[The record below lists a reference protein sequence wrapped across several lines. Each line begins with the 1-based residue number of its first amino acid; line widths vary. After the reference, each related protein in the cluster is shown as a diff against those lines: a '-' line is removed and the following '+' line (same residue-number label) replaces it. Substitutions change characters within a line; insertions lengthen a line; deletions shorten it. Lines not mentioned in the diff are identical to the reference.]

1 MARIAV
7 GGFQHETN
15 TFAPVK
21 ADYRAFVEPGGW
33 PGLTRGPDVLTAFGG
48 MNLPI
53 AGYVEAARQQG
64 HKLVPL
70 AWAQATPSAHVTED
84 AFERIVGAI
93 VEDLKAAL
101 PVDAVYLDLH
111 GAMVCEHLEDGE
123 GETLARVRAVV
134 GPKVP
139 IVASLD
145 LHANATPR
153 MVEQAELLV
162 SYRTYPHIDMAE
174 TGTRAADL
182 LDRLLGGE
190 SFAGKAYRKLP
201 FLIPLPAGCT
211 MIDPAQSLYARLDDI
226 EAGRASSVSFNGG
239 FGPADIWE
247 CGPSVLAYA
256 STQAAADRAA
266 DTLMADVLDAEADFA
281 MRIWSPQ
288 EAAAHAIARGGR
300 AGKPVVLADSQ
311 DNPGGGGSGDTVG
324 LLKAL
329 VGAGAQD
336 ATLAMLYDPQAAAA
350 AHQAGEGARLTLAL
364 GGRSGPIGETPLQTE
379 CLVERLN
386 DGNFTCTGPFAKGL
400 NMKLGPM
407 ALLRIGGVRVIV
419 SSRNTQASDQEMFR
433 HLKIEPIKEKIVALK
448 SSVHFRA
455 HFTPIA
461 EEILVVKAPGA
472 NALDYS
478 ELTYRNLRPGVRLM
492 PKGQEHVG

>member
-33 PGLTRGPDVLTAFGG
+33 PGLTRGADIFTGFEG

-53 AGYVEAARQQG
+53 SGYLDAARKRN
-64 HKLVPL
+64 HDLVPL
-70 AWAQATPSAHVTED
+70 PWAQATPSAHVTED
-84 AFERIVGAI
+84 AFERIVGAT

-111 GAMVCEHLEDGE
+111 GAMVAEHLQDGE
-123 GETLARVRAVV
+123 GEILARVRAVV

-145 LHANATPR
+145 LHANMTPR
-153 MVEQAELLV
+153 MMDLADILV
-162 SYRTYPHIDMAE
+162 AFRTYPHVDMAE
-174 TGTRAADL
+174 TGSRAADL

-211 MIDPAQSLYARLDDI
+211 MIDPAESLYARLDEI
-226 EAGRASSVSFNGG
+226 EAGRAGSASFNAG

-247 CGPSVLAYA
+247 CGPSVLSYA
-256 STQAAADRAA
+256 PTQQAAERE
-266 DTLMADVLDAEADFA
+266 AEALAREILERESEFA
-281 MRIWSPQ
+281 MRLFSPE
-288 EAAAHAIARGGR
+288 EAVDYAKARAAQAA
-300 AGKPVVLADSQ
+300 KPVVLADSQ

-324 LLKAL
+324 LLAAL
-329 VGAGAQD
+329 VAGGAQD
-336 ATLAMLYDPQAAAA
+336 AALAMLYDPQAAAA
-350 AHQAGEGARLTLAL
+350 AHESGEGARLNLSL
-364 GGRSGPIGETPLQTE
+364 GAKSGMPGHVPFEGSFE
-379 CLVERLN
+379 VERLG
-386 DGNFTCTGPFAKGL
+386 DGNFTCTGPFARGL
-400 NMKLGPM
+400 NMKLGPT
-407 ALLRIGGVRVIV
+407 ALLRIGGVRVAV
-419 SSRNTQASDQEMFR
+419 ASANTQASDQEMFR
-433 HLKIEPIKEKIVALK
+433 HLGIEPSTQKIIALK

-455 HFTPIA
+455 DFAPIA

-492 PKGQEHVG
+492 PMGPAFGA